1 MDSRDCDVLI
11 LGAGTAGL
19 KAYKAATARGA
30 DTLIVERG
38 PGGSTC
44 TRVGCMPSK
53 LLIAAGRAAHQARG
67 AAAFGVETGAVTV
80 EATRVWRRVRAERDR
95 FVQAVLDEYHAIPD
109 DRVIHGAARF
119 CAADAVM
126 VGDTRVTARRGIV
139 IATGGHPIVPELLE
153 PVRHLVRTHETIFDL
168 ATLPRTLAVIGAGP
182 LGLEL
187 GQAFARLGVDVTVLD
202 EGQSVGGL
210 KDPEV
215 NRAAV
220 AALGREMTLAL
231 GVKAD
236 VSATD
241 DGRARLTWE
250 GGEAIVDLIL
260 AASGR
265 PPSLAELALET
276 TGLALDEH
284 GTPEFDSRSHRCGD
298 SAIFVA
304 GDAGAWRPVLHEA
317 ARGGRIAGDVAAGGE
332 PPRRLPAF
340 AIAFTEPNLVSVGR
354 DFDSLPEN
362 AQIGTAKVS
371 DNGRATVDGE
381 DQGLVRLYGDA
392 DGRLIG
398 AAIAAPAGEH
408 LGHLVALAIDR
419 GTEVATFADQA
430 WYHPTVE
437 ELLQAAARD
446 LLGADD

>member
-1 MDSRDCDVLI
+1 MDPRDCDVLI

-67 AAAFGVETGAVTV
+67 AAAFGVDTGAVTV
-80 EATRVWRRVRAERDR
+80 DAARVWQRVRAERDR
-95 FVQAVLDEYHAIPD
+95 FVRAVLDEYHAIPA
-109 DRVIHGAARF
+109 DRVVHGTARF

-126 VGDTRVTARRGIV
+126 VGDRRVTARRGIV

-153 PVRHLVRTHETIFDL
+153 PVRHLVHTHETIFDL
-168 ATLPRTLAVIGAGP
+168 DTLPRALAVIGAGP

-187 GQAFARLGVDVTVLD
+187 GQAFARLDVDVTVID
-202 EGQSVGGL
+202 DGQNVGGL

-231 GVKAD
+231 GVEAE

-241 DGRARLTWE
+241 DGRARLTWD
-250 GGEAIVDLIL
+250 GGDAIVDLIL
-260 AASGR
+260 AATGR

-276 TGLALDEH
+276 TGVALDEH
-284 GTPEFDSRSHRCGD
+284 GTPEFDARSHRCGD

-317 ARGGRIAGDVAAGGE
+317 ARGGRIAGDVAAGGK
-332 PPRRLPAF
+332 PQRRLPAF
-340 AIAFTEPNLVSVGR
+340 AVAFTEPNLVSVGR

-362 AQIGTAKVS
+362 AQVGAARVS
-371 DNGRATVDGE
+371 DNGRATADGE

-398 AAIAAPAGEH
+398 AAIAAPGGEH

-419 GTEVATFADQA
+419 GTDVATFADQA

-446 LLGADD
+446 LLGVAD

>member
-53 LLIAAGRAAHQARG
+53 LLIAAGRAAHQAR
-67 AAAFGVETGAVTV
+67 AASEFGVDIGAVTIDS
-80 EATRVWRRVRAERDR
+80 ARVWRRVRAERDR
-95 FVQAVLDEYHAIPD
+95 FVEAVLDDYHAIPA
-109 DRVIHGAARF
+109 DRVIHGVARF
-119 CAADAVM
+119 LAADTVT
-126 VGDTRVTARRGIV
+126 VGDTRVTARGGIV
-139 IATGGHPIVPELLE
+139 IATGGRPVMPELLE
-153 PVRHLVRTHETIFDL
+153 PVRDLVRTHETIFEL
-168 ATLPRTLAVIGAGP
+168 ETLPRALAVLGAGP

-187 GQAFARLGVDVTVLD
+187 GQAFARLGVAVTVID
-202 EGQSVGGL
+202 AGRSVGGL

-215 NRAAV
+215 NEAAI

-231 GVKAD
+231 GVEAEA
-236 VSATD
+236 SATD
-241 DGRARLTWE
+241 NGRARLTWD
-250 GGEAIVDLIL
+250 GGEAVVDLIL
-260 AASGR
+260 AATGR

-276 TGLALDEH
+276 TGVALDDH
-284 GTPEFDSRSHRCGD
+284 GTPEVDPRSHRCGD

-332 PPRRLPAF
+332 PPRELPAF
-340 AIAFTEPNLVSVGR
+340 AIAFTEPNLVSVGCG
-354 DFDSLPEN
+354 FDSLPEG
-362 AQIGTAKVS
+362 ARIGAAKVV

-392 DGRLIG
+392 EGRLIG
-398 AAIAAPAGEH
+398 AAIAAPSGEH

-419 GTEVATFADQA
+419 GTDVATFADQA

-446 LLGADD
+446 LLGPDD

>member
-1 MDSRDCDVLI
+1 MGSRDCDVLI

-19 KAYKAATARGA
+19 KAYKAAAARGA
-30 DTLIVERG
+30 HTLIVERG

-44 TRVGCMPSK
+44 TLVGCMPSK
-53 LLIAAGRAAHQARG
+53 LLIAAGRAANQARG
-67 AAAFGVETGAVTV
+67 AAAFGVDTGAVTV
-80 EATRVWRRVRAERDR
+80 DAARVWQRVRAERDR
-95 FVQAVLDEYHAIPD
+95 FVQAVLDDYHAIPA
-109 DRVIHGAARF
+109 DRVIHGVARF

-139 IATGGHPIVPELLE
+139 IATGGHPTVPELLD

-168 ATLPRTLAVIGAGP
+168 DGLPRALAVLGAGP

-187 GQAFARLGVDVTVLD
+187 GQAFARLGVSVTVID
-202 EGQSVGGL
+202 GGESVGGL
-210 KDPEV
+210 KDPAV

-231 GVKAD
+231 GVEAEA
-236 VSATD
+236 SAND

-250 GGEAIVDLIL
+250 GGETTVDLIL
-260 AASGR
+260 AATGR

-276 TGLALDEH
+276 TGIALDEH
-284 GTPEFDSRSHRCGD
+284 GTPDFDPRSHRCGE

-332 PPRRLPAF
+332 PPRELPAF
-340 AIAFTEPNLVSVGR
+340 AIAFTEPNLVTVGC
-354 DFDSLPEN
+354 DFESLPEGSR
-362 AQIGTAKVS
+362 IGAAKVS

-392 DGRLIG
+392 NDRLIG
-398 AAIAAPAGEH
+398 AAIAAPGGEH
-408 LGHLVALAIDR
+408 LGHLVALAIER
-419 GTEVATFADQA
+419 GTNVATFADQA
-430 WYHPTVE
+430 WYHPAVE

-446 LLGADD
+446 LLGVDD